1 MRKALRDVVRLIETA
16 RYCRQARR
24 RNGGD
29 IGVLNA
35 YRICRR
41 GKFEPSEAFY
51 LGFFDPGFDE
61 RTLDCYV
68 SRRELTKLQ
77 ERVNPPSWVDLLKN
91 KGMFYRFCMANEV
104 PVPALYALYFQ
115 GNGAVVSDGRWL
127 AAEDEAWGEYLDEE
141 LPETFV
147 VKPARGSNGDG
158 VVVFERCGEGFMDAA
173 RRPYNVGEVRRA
185 MDAEVYRPGAIV
197 QERLRNHA
205 ALDRLAGS
213 GYLQTVRVCTFVDR
227 AGEAHVLHAHLKLTP
242 PGAAIDNF
250 GVGLSG
256 SLQCCIDLD
265 SGVPQA
271 AVRLR
276 GCGHGLELVDRHPE
290 TGIAFGE
297 SPLPYW
303 EEFWEV
309 VKEAAKRFLP
319 VRAIGWDVAITPK
332 GPVVVEGNIWWG
344 PNNPHRNMD
353 KVREALRSDG
363 VVTEVV
369 QCL

>member
-1 MRKALRDVVRLIETA
+1 MRAAAVQRWRGA
-16 RYCRQARR
+16 AC
-24 RNGGD
+24 NGRG
-29 IGVLNA
+29 GVLA
-35 YRICRR
+35 GRDC
-41 GKFEPSEAFY
+41 
-51 LGFFDPGFDE
+51 PG
-61 RTLDCYV
+61 T
-68 SRRELTKLQ
+68 
-77 ERVNPPSWVDLLKN
+77 
-91 KGMFYRFCMANEV
+91 
-104 PVPALYALYFQ
+104 
-115 GNGAVVSDGRWL
+115 
-127 AAEDEAWGEYLDEE
+127 AAE
-141 LPETFV
+141 P
-147 VKPARGSNGDG
+147 R
-158 VVVFERCGEGFMDAA
+158 
-173 RRPYNVGEVRRA
+173 
-185 MDAEVYRPGAIV
+185 
-197 QERLRNHA
+197 

-303 EEFWEV
+303 EEFCEV

-353 KVREALRSDG
+353 KVRRRSGRTGGDGGGSVFMSGRKPPNAWSLPLVSRNCQGYGIYKGQGTPCPDILRWPAI
-363 VVTEVV
+363 
-369 QCL
+369 QPFQ